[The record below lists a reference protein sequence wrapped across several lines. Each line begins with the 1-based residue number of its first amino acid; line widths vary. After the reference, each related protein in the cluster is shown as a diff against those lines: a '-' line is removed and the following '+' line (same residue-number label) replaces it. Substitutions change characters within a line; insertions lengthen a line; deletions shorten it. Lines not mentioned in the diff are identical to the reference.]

1 MYFCVCEYRGGNMD
15 KCQMLSVDILLL
27 GSIVRLALGA
37 WMILL
42 SNK

>member
-1 MYFCVCEYRGGNMD
+1 MCFCVCEYRGGNIG
-15 KCQMLSVDILLL
+15 KCQMLSVDILLSS
-27 GSIVRLALGA
+27 SIVRLALGA